1 VTVGWLK
8 DSVSVDTEVSVSVIR
23 YVAVVVAVLV
33 IVARSVVS
41 VVAVL
46 VIVDRSV
53 STDVTNDTTVV
64 VT

>member
-1 VTVGWLK
+1 M
-8 DSVSVDTEVSVSVIR
+8 IR

-33 IVARSVVS
+33 IVARSVVC

-46 VIVDRSV
+46 VMVDRSV
-53 STDVTNDTTVV
+53 STDVTKDTTVV